1 MTLISAL
8 DQRLLLL
15 RDRNTS
21 FDYLDY
27 LWTVSVC
34 HLGNRTH
41 DLALHILRWKN
52 YSLHMNSVAQKKQ
65 DFLRLEVSFF
75 FVQNVKPDVQ
85 NNLKQFQRRT
95 SLNGLDFCV
104 SVYSWGDGDFGKLGR
119 GGSEGCN
126 VPYNIEKLNG
136 VGICQIEC
144 GAQVRILVSLSLS
157 LINWTQWSLFYS
169 WS

>member
-1 MTLISAL
+1 
-8 DQRLLLL
+8 
-15 RDRNTS
+15 
-21 FDYLDY
+21 
-27 LWTVSVC
+27 
-34 HLGNRTH
+34 
-41 DLALHILRWKN
+41 
-52 YSLHMNSVAQKKQ
+52 MNLVAQKKQ

-85 NNLKQFQRRT
+85 NNLKQFQWRT
-95 SLNGLDFCV
+95 SLNGLYFRV

-144 GAQVRILVSLSLS
+144 GAQVRIPVSLSLLAL
-157 LINWTQWSLFYS
+157 LIEHDVEIF
-169 WS
+169 